1 MPSFEMVT
9 NLNCEL
15 TSSWRDIVWLE
26 FQTGNWQNGS
36 VDLLPSSSLN
46 LAYRTTRSCFG
57 TVVEFIKNHNCC
69 GSQDSVQPRKGASF
83 VLVTCFI
90 TKKKICCKNSDK
102 SECLGTLYEKKRR
115 YLSFKRQNQNAMHSQ
130 LPKVDIYCLLAVQ
143 FLSHTAKTTK
153 YGSQGFE

>member
-46 LAYRTTRSCFG
+46 LAYRTTRKAFEQLWSLRR
-57 TVVEFIKNHNCC
+57 HSSLYLLLC
-69 GSQDSVQPRKGASF
+69 GAQAIDCSVALQVGYRICD
-83 VLVTCFI
+83 VI
-90 TKKKICCKNSDK
+90 T
-102 SECLGTLYEKKRR
+102 
-115 YLSFKRQNQNAMHSQ
+115 
-130 LPKVDIYCLLAVQ
+130 
-143 FLSHTAKTTK
+143 
-153 YGSQGFE
+153 